1 MDSLHQRKSLIILEL
16 FFILILFTV
25 VPCYGLISLSDASE
39 STGFYPL
46 TQKGTRILG
55 PITLR
60 RERGMPET
68 EQIFFTVSD
77 ANSPFLLRLTNGTPE
92 GLHRASSAVVELN
105 GKEVFRP
112 SEFNQKVTGL
122 SRQVTLLS
130 GKNLLEVRLRSAPGA
145 FITLELYR
153 LDNQACPIFGPK
165 TFMRKKGKPVEE
177 KQVFESKRQ
186 FLGPFTL
193 NLINGDPDGSHRGDS
208 AIIKLNGEL
217 VFGPDRFNE
226 QVQSLSQ
233 FVSVQST
240 NTLSVELR
248 GKPGD
253 LLTIEIT
260 GYDSTPPHVTI
271 ASPSNG
277 AILNTSPIAVSG
289 RVDDPSS
296 IVAVNGVITPVSSDG
311 SFTLE
316 GVTLQEGE
324 NAIKVI
330 ATDACGNQG
339 EDGILV
345 YLRTVPEGPQLT
357 LCAMRFVPTVASL
370 ESEDCE
376 QQAFARNPGQIY
388 GDTDK
393 TAASVTIQG
402 ILFPDGVDII
412 GQGVILW
419 GRRDGNFFYADVE
432 IPEVDG
438 VYPFTAVATDASGG
452 RTEATVTF
460 IRDTAP
466 PRLIITSPSD
476 GLVTNNR
483 TITITGT
490 VDDPEAM
497 VYTGWDYTE
506 IPVVNGTFTTQ
517 VTLEKDGLNYIEL
530 IAMDPAWN
538 STYLLLQIILDTVP
552 PQINIT
558 SPSEG
563 MAVNIPTLN
572 VTGSITDLNIE
583 MVTVAVNNGPP
594 QSLTLKG
601 NNFSGKVTLNAG
613 SNTLTFGAV
622 DKAGNTSS
630 ATRSVLLDLGAPIV
644 NIVSPQSGALI
655 SGTIT
660 VQVEANDAVSG
671 IGSVALFVDGHV
683 WATLS
688 QPPFNFVLD
697 TSSLTVGPHL
707 IMARALDKVG
717 NQAEASIAVLV
728 SERFRIEITSPS
740 DGATIIRSM
749 AIIQGKIYGQTGE
762 VGVILNGL
770 LAEVQGNDFAVI
782 VPLQIG
788 QNILSATA
796 TTADGFQVQASIV
809 INTESQQEFVRL
821 TATPTSSILDQTGI
835 LNVTFEAEAFLEN
848 PVSSYSWNF
857 FGDGTPE
864 ITGPEA
870 TVIAQYQ
877 YPGIY
882 LPSVTVTDSQGNVYT
897 ETTLVN
903 VLSREEIDALLRKKW
918 EDMKGAL
925 SQGNINEALNYF
937 IKDSGEEYREI
948 FELLAPQLPALVS
961 AMREINMVEIIGN
974 MAEYYIKRFQRGV
987 DISYFIYFI
996 RDENGIWRIS
1006 SF

>member
-1 MDSLHQRKSLIILEL
+1 M
-16 FFILILFTV
+16 
-25 VPCYGLISLSDASE
+25 A
-39 STGFYPL
+39 
-46 TQKGTRILG
+46 
-55 PITLR
+55 
-60 RERGMPET
+60 
-68 EQIFFTVSD
+68 
-77 ANSPFLLRLTNGTPE
+77 
-92 GLHRASSAVVELN
+92 
-105 GKEVFRP
+105 
-112 SEFNQKVTGL
+112 GL

-130 GKNLLEVRLRSAPGA
+130 GKNLLEVRLRSAPDA

-153 LDNQACPIFGPK
+153 LDNQVCPIFGPK
-165 TFMRKKGKPVEE
+165 TFVRKKGTPVEE

-193 NLINGDPDGSHRGDS
+193 NLINGDPAGSHRVDS

-217 VFGPDRFNE
+217 VFGPNSFNE
-226 QVQSLSQ
+226 QVQFLSQ
-233 FVSVQST
+233 FVSLQST

-260 GYDSTPPHVTI
+260 GYDSTPPHITI
-271 ASPSNG
+271 TSPSNG
-277 AILNTSPIAVSG
+277 AIFNTSPIAVNG
-289 RVDDPSS
+289 TVDDPSS

-324 NAIKVI
+324 NTIKVI

-339 EDGILV
+339 EDKILV
-345 YLRTVPEGPQLT
+345 YLRTVPEGPLLT
-357 LCAMRFVPTVASL
+357 LCITPPIVPTFAMT
-370 ESEDCE
+370 SEDDCLQE
-376 QQAFARNPGQIY
+376 TLIWGNYGVLR
-388 GDTDK
+388 GDTDE
-393 TAASVTIQG
+393 TAVSITLNGIGLPDHKDVIEG
-402 ILFPDGVDII
+402 DILF
-412 GQGVILW
+412 
-419 GRRDGNFFYADVE
+419 GRRDGTSLSATVNVPEADG
-432 IPEVDG
+432 I
-438 VYPFTAVATDASGG
+438 YRFTAVATDDNGG
-452 RTEATVTF
+452 KTEVTVTF
-460 IRDTAP
+460 LRDTTP
-466 PRLIITSPSD
+466 PKLTLSSPSEW
-476 GLVTNNR
+476 LVTNNP
-483 TITITGT
+483 TITVTGT
-490 VDDPEAM
+490 VDDPLATVIVELNWQCIS
-497 VYTGWDYTE
+497 V
-506 IPVVNGTFTTQ
+506 PVVNGIFSTQ
-517 VTLEKDGLNYIEL
+517 INLPRERWNYLNVS
-530 IAMDPAWN
+530 ATDPYGN
-538 STYLLLQIILDTVP
+538 VSILFSYLILDTTP
-552 PQINIT
+552 PQINIKT
-558 SPSEG
+558 PAQNA
-563 MAVNIPTLN
+563 AVNTLTIQ
-572 VTGSITDLNIE
+572 VAGSIVDENIE
-583 MVTVAVNNGPP
+583 TINVAVNNGQP
-594 QSLTLKG
+594 QPLTLTG
-601 NNFSGKVTLNAG
+601 SNFSGTVTLIPG
-613 SNTLTFGAV
+613 SNTLTFNAQ

-630 ATRSVLLDLGAPIV
+630 ETRPVLLDLGPPIV
-644 NIVSPQSGALI
+644 NIVSPSSGTVI
-655 SGTIT
+655 SGTVT
-660 VQVEANDAVSG
+660 VQVEANDVESG
-671 IGSVALFVDGHV
+671 IGSVGLFVDGHLF
-683 WATLS
+683 AKLS

-697 TSSLTVGPHL
+697 TSSLTAGPHL

-728 SERFRIEITSPS
+728 SERFTIEITSPS
-740 DGATIIRSM
+740 NEKPINKSMTIIK
-749 AIIQGKIYGQTGE
+749 GKIHGQTGE

-821 TATPTSSILDQTGI
+821 TATPASSILDQAGI

-857 FGDGTPE
+857 YGDGTPE
-864 ITGPEA
+864 ITGTEA
-870 TVIAQYQ
+870 TVIARYQ

>member
-1 MDSLHQRKSLIILEL
+1 
-16 FFILILFTV
+16 V
-25 VPCYGLISLSDASE
+25 A
-39 STGFYPL
+39 
-46 TQKGTRILG
+46 
-55 PITLR
+55 
-60 RERGMPET
+60 
-68 EQIFFTVSD
+68 
-77 ANSPFLLRLTNGTPE
+77 
-92 GLHRASSAVVELN
+92 
-105 GKEVFRP
+105 
-112 SEFNQKVTGL
+112 GL

-130 GKNLLEVRLRSAPGA
+130 GKNLLEVRLRSAPDA

-153 LDNQACPIFGPK
+153 LDNQVCPIFGPK
-165 TFMRKKGKPVEE
+165 TFVRKKGTPVEE

-193 NLINGDPDGSHRGDS
+193 NLINGDPAGSHRVDS

-217 VFGPDRFNE
+217 VFGPNSFNE
-226 QVQSLSQ
+226 QVQFLSQ
-233 FVSVQST
+233 FVSLQST

-260 GYDSTPPHVTI
+260 GYDSTPPHITI
-271 ASPSNG
+271 TSPSNG
-277 AILNTSPIAVSG
+277 AIFNTSPIAVNG
-289 RVDDPSS
+289 TVDDPSS

-324 NAIKVI
+324 NTIKVI

-339 EDGILV
+339 EDKILV
-345 YLRTVPEGPQLT
+345 YLRTVPEGPLLT
-357 LCAMRFVPTVASL
+357 LCITPPIVPTFAMT
-370 ESEDCE
+370 SEDDCLQE
-376 QQAFARNPGQIY
+376 TLIWGNYGVLR
-388 GDTDK
+388 GDTDE
-393 TAASVTIQG
+393 TAVSITLNGIGLPDHKDVIEG
-402 ILFPDGVDII
+402 DILF
-412 GQGVILW
+412 
-419 GRRDGNFFYADVE
+419 GRRDGTSLSATVNVPEADG
-432 IPEVDG
+432 I
-438 VYPFTAVATDASGG
+438 YRFTAVATDDNGG
-452 RTEATVTF
+452 KTEVTVTF
-460 IRDTAP
+460 LRDTTP
-466 PRLIITSPSD
+466 PKLTLSSPSEW
-476 GLVTNNR
+476 LVTNNP
-483 TITITGT
+483 TITVTGT
-490 VDDPEAM
+490 VDDPLATVIVELNWQCIS
-497 VYTGWDYTE
+497 V
-506 IPVVNGTFTTQ
+506 PVVNGIFSTQ
-517 VTLEKDGLNYIEL
+517 INLPRERWNYLNVS
-530 IAMDPAWN
+530 ATDPYGN
-538 STYLLLQIILDTVP
+538 VSILFSYLILDTTP
-552 PQINIT
+552 PQINIKT
-558 SPSEG
+558 PAQNA
-563 MAVNIPTLN
+563 AVNTLTIQ
-572 VTGSITDLNIE
+572 VAGSIVDENIE
-583 MVTVAVNNGPP
+583 TINVAVNNGQP
-594 QSLTLKG
+594 QPLTLTG
-601 NNFSGKVTLNAG
+601 SNFSGTVTLIPG
-613 SNTLTFGAV
+613 SNTLTFNAQ

-630 ATRSVLLDLGAPIV
+630 ETRPVLLDLGPPIV
-644 NIVSPQSGALI
+644 NIVSPSSGTVI
-655 SGTIT
+655 SGTVT
-660 VQVEANDAVSG
+660 VQVEANDVESG
-671 IGSVALFVDGHV
+671 IGSVGLFVDGHLF
-683 WATLS
+683 AKLS

-697 TSSLTVGPHL
+697 TSSLTAGPHL

-728 SERFRIEITSPS
+728 SERFTIEITSPS
-740 DGATIIRSM
+740 NEKPINKSMTIIK
-749 AIIQGKIYGQTGE
+749 GKIHGQTGE

-821 TATPTSSILDQTGI
+821 TATPASSILDQAGI

-857 FGDGTPE
+857 YGDGTPE
-864 ITGPEA
+864 ITGTEA
-870 TVIAQYQ
+870 TVIARYQ